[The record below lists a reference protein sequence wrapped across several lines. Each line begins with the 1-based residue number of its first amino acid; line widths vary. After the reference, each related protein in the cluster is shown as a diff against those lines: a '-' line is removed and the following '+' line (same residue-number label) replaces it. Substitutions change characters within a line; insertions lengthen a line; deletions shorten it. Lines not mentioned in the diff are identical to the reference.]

1 MKGKVPVIITSILLI
16 IAGWVHLDI
25 APFHFSHMPGHG
37 LFFSLTGLAQ
47 ILVVPFLLFTS
58 QKLWVRTLALTLTG
72 GMVLIWLVTQT
83 GYAPFTHAAEPI
95 DNPTIISKLAEAFG
109 FAVLLVS
116 FNQKQVSV
124 TKPLILSMVLL
135 MGTFISGFA
144 LEATPLGGD
153 GQGHAHAEGE
163 DHGNEGYGGDYGWKE
178 VFQSLNSYFS
188 NRGTKNTYA
197 WNLPQGFPQPRVPK
211 ENPMTKEKVEL
222 GRYLFYD
229 KRLSGNGTMSCSS
242 CHHQDKAF
250 SDGLTLPKGSTGMT
264 HPRNSLS
271 LTNSAYSSS
280 LTWANPALVT
290 LESQIKVPMFGEFP
304 VELGITGKEEEVLDR
319 FRQDSLYQAMF
330 VASFPTQADPYNY
343 NTIVQALASFTRTLI
358 SGDSPYDRYIYGKD
372 TTALS
377 NTEIRGLR
385 VFLSEELECHHCHGG
400 FNFTLSTVHDKTVFV
415 EKPFHNTG
423 LYNLNGMG
431 NYPPD
436 NVGVF
441 EFTAKASDMG
451 KFRAPTLRNIALTAP
466 YMHDGS
472 IQTLEEVIAFYE
484 RGGRNIESGPLKGDG
499 KMNQHKSGFVAG
511 FTLTDQEREDLLAFL
526 RALTDQKFITN
537 LAFSD
542 PFVEERP

>member
-1 MKGKVPVIITSILLI
+1 MTWLI
-16 IAGWVHLDI
+16 
-25 APFHFSHMPGHG
+25 
-37 LFFSLTGLAQ
+37 
-47 ILVVPFLLFTS
+47 
-58 QKLWVRTLALTLTG
+58 
-72 GMVLIWLVTQT
+72 TQT
-83 GYAPFTHAAEPI
+83 GYTPFTHAAEPI

-109 FAVLLVS
+109 FIVLLVS
-116 FNQKQVSV
+116 FNQKQVAV
-124 TKPLILSMVLL
+124 TKPLILSMILL
-135 MGTFISGFA
+135 IGTFASGFA
-144 LEATPLGGD
+144 LETTPLGGD
-153 GQGHAHAEGE
+153 GQGHVHAEGE
-163 DHGNEGYGGDYGWKE
+163 EHGNEGYGSDYGWKE
-178 VFQSLNSYFS
+178 VLQSLNSYFS
-188 NRGTKNTYA
+188 NQGTKNTYA

-211 ENPMTKEKVEL
+211 ENLMTAEKVAL

-250 SDGLTLPKGSTGMT
+250 SDGLILPKGSTGMI

-304 VELGITGKEEEVLDR
+304 VELGITGKEQKVLDR
-319 FRQDSLYQAMF
+319 FRRDSLYQTMF
-330 VASFPTQADPYNY
+330 ATSFPAQADPFNY
-343 NTIVQALASFTRTLI
+343 HTIIQALASFTRTLI

-377 NTEIRGLR
+377 DAEIRGLR
-385 VFLSEELECHHCHGG
+385 VFLSEALECHHCHGG

-423 LYNLNGMG
+423 LYNLDGEG
-431 NYPPD
+431 NYPID

-499 KMNQHKSGFVAG
+499 KTNPYKSGFVAG
-511 FTLTDQEREDLLAFL
+511 FTLTDQERGDLLAFL
-526 RALTDQKFITN
+526 RALTDQKFVTN
-537 LAFSD
+537 PTFSD
-542 PFVEERP
+542 PFIEENP